1 MMLNSLDFPKL
12 VQFTSEFQFSTHC
25 RIRHGLGTLHRSVL
39 RIKASQFTC
48 IKRMLSHLISCS
60 YKNGS
65 FWIYSYITT
74 WFCIVLDLV
83 KLVCLLEK
91 KNLGRR
97 CYCERCGSLDSS
109 FYRLQS
115 SYLWGR
121 SMYLVCV
128 VILTDTPTPL
138 KRPLFI
144 SLGILFFWGV
154 FFGLVWCAVGF
165 WCRIFT
171 KNERL
176 IFPNN
181 ILNLDTWI
189 IHLNTSFVSLGMF
202 KIFIMEII
210 AFLCCSL
217 CICILKIILKLGIYI
232 SLRLVALYTFT
243 FLFHS
248 IFQF

>member
-91 KNLGRR
+91 KKLGRR
-97 CYCERCGSLDSS
+97 CYCERCGSLDSV
-109 FYRLQS
+109 LQATKLLS
-115 SYLWGR
+115 VRKIDVSCMRSYTNRYANTLKTTPFHFFR
-121 SMYLVCV
+121 HLVF
-128 VILTDTPTPL
+128 L
-138 KRPLFI
+138 
-144 SLGILFFWGV
+144 GV
-154 FFGLVWCAVGF
+154 FFWFGVVCCGFLVSHFYKKW
-165 WCRIFT
+165 
-171 KNERL
+171 
-176 IFPNN
+176 
-181 ILNLDTWI
+181 
-189 IHLNTSFVSLGMF
+189 
-202 KIFIMEII
+202 KIDIPE
-210 AFLCCSL
+210 
-217 CICILKIILKLGIYI
+217 
-232 SLRLVALYTFT
+232 
-243 FLFHS
+243 
-248 IFQF
+248 